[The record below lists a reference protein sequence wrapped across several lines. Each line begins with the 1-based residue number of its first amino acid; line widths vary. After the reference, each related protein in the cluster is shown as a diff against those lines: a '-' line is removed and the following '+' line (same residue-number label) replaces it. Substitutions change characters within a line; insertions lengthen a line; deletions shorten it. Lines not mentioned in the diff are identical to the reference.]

1 MRTTRPRSAP
11 KRGFTL
17 VEMLTVITIIGMLAA
32 LALPALNAAREAAR
46 GSACQNNLRQFGIGL
61 SVVAARHGT
70 VGTGAFD
77 WRRDG
82 AVTEIGW
89 VADLVRA
96 GTSVGQMLCPSNP
109 NKINE
114 NYNELLE
121 GMLAASDACNPNR
134 AGSTETTAPDGTAMV
149 NPCRRILGAYSGG
162 SPMSPG
168 EDRRQL
174 VEQQIFNDGYNTNY
188 TASWYLVR
196 SEPKLNASGNL
207 QGISGCVISI
217 KERTCTV
224 GPMRQALSDNGGGVS
239 SHIPLLGCGGQSG
252 TFLSQTVGNVLSGS
266 GMTES
271 YTDGPVLNASMQA
284 PSFDDG
290 TPYSGPNG
298 WWAVWTKKTMQDYR
312 DFGPVHGGGSTR
324 SCNILFAD
332 GSVRVYVDSNA
343 DGYLNNGFDPVM
355 YAGTGKTG
363 FTDKSVELPARE
375 IYSSYTL
382 RGSN

>member
-1 MRTTRPRSAP
+1 MQTTRARSATA
-11 KRGFTL
+11 RGFTL

-32 LALPALNAAREAAR
+32 LALPALNSAREAAR

-61 SVVAARHGT
+61 SVVANRKGT

-77 WRRDG
+77 WKRDG
-82 AVTEIGW
+82 AVTEVGW
-89 VADLVRA
+89 VADLVHA
-96 GTSVGQMLCPSNP
+96 GTDVGQMLCPSNP

-134 AGSTETTAPDGTAMV
+134 AGSTATSAPDGTPQV

-168 EDRRQL
+168 EDRRKL
-174 VEQQIFNDGYNTNY
+174 VEEQIFKEGYNTNY
-188 TASWYLVR
+188 TASWFLVR
-196 SEPKLNASGNL
+196 SEPRLNASGNL
-207 QGISGCVISI
+207 LGVPGCVINI

-224 GPMRQALSDNGGGVS
+224 GPMRLALSDNGGGVS

-252 TFLSQTVGNVLSGS
+252 TYLSQNVGNVISGS

-271 YTDGPVLNASMQA
+271 YTDGPVLNETMQA
-284 PSFDDG
+284 PTFEDG
-290 TPYSGPNG
+290 TPYAGPDG
-298 WWAVWTKKTMQDYR
+298 WWAIWTKKARQDYR

-332 GSVRVYVDSNA
+332 GSVRVYIDSNA
-343 DGYLNNGFDPVM
+343 DGYLNNGFDPAL
-355 YAGTGKTG
+355 YASTGKTG
-363 FTDKSVELPARE
+363 FTDKSIELPAHE

-382 RGSN
+382 RGTN